1 MKHPASEQWM
11 TLLYGESTA
20 EEKRALT
27 DHLNECGEC
36 RAHVAKWRGAMKSLN
51 DWRVPVARKRA
62 APTPVRWAAAAAVV
76 VGLGIVLGRFA
87 FSPVEGKLRIAMESQ
102 MQQQVAAL
110 RAEVTRELEQK
121 HEAVMAQV
129 LAAADA
135 RIVANTERLS
145 EEFARTLEASR
156 AADRE
161 VFLAALKE
169 LDDKRQDQIASLRK
183 GLEAVVVLADYGF
196 EATQQ
201 RLAQL
206 ADSTQPAP

>member
-1 MKHPASEQWM
+1 
-11 TLLYGESTA
+11 
-20 EEKRALT
+20 
-27 DHLNECGEC
+27 
-36 RAHVAKWRGAMKSLN
+36 
-51 DWRVPVARKRA
+51 
-62 APTPVRWAAAAAVV
+62 
-76 VGLGIVLGRFA
+76 
-87 FSPVEGKLRIAMESQ
+87 MESQ